1 MRRLS
6 DVYGWTGVTFFSLAP
21 FVDMVISVV
30 FAPLTTTRRI
40 GGCLA
45 KSCLPLRHWDSSE
58 TARMLVRLLY
68 LLTLRRWRGFV
79 LNSRFMIGNSVNTTK
94 LFLYGITRIR
104 RRSAKNFKNIS
115 SVSMQSWNPA
125 RRALIVLLTSS
136 YSMRRRIAPAKGHD
150 ETCS

>member
-6 DVYGWTGVTFFSLAP
+6 AACGWTGVAFCPDTLCWL
-21 FVDMVISVV
+21 VSVV

-45 KSCLPLRHWDSSE
+45 KSCLPLSHWDSSE

-68 LLTLRRWRGFV
+68 LLTLRRWRGLFS
-79 LNSRFMIGNSVNTTK
+79 NSRFVIGNSVNTTK
-94 LFLYGITRIR
+94 LFLHGITRIR
-104 RRSAKNFKNIS
+104 RRSAKNLKNIS

-125 RRALIVLLTSS
+125 RRALIVVLTSS
-136 YSMRRRIAPAKGHD
+136 YSVRRRIASAKGHD